1 MNKYR
6 GRYIFLGAI
15 TAILF
20 TILIVQLANLQIR
33 NADIYAE
40 KAQGKKTKTIT
51 SRGDRGTI
59 TDANSMT
66 LAYDK
71 KVYNVQFYRDPTW
84 KPGKDADGND
94 ISAYGQYTQAII
106 DTIEIVE
113 RLRRHHRIQLFPR
126 ARRSDGA
133 VGL

>member
-20 TILIVQLANLQIR
+20 TVLIVQLANLQIR

-66 LAYDK
+66 LAYDCLL
-71 KVYNVQFYRDPTW
+71 YTSPSPRD
-84 KPGKDADGND
+84 
-94 ISAYGQYTQAII
+94 
-106 DTIEIVE
+106 
-113 RLRRHHRIQLFPR
+113 
-126 ARRSDGA
+126 
-133 VGL
+133 